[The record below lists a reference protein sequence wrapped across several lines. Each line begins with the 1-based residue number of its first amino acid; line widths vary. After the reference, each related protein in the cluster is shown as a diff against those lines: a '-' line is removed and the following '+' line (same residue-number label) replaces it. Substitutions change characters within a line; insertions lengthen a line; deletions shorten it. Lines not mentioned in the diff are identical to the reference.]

1 MNAYFSITSL
11 VRFFLFSLL
20 LGFSFIANAQGGAG
34 VGLRPATIEE
44 TLEPGET
51 RQFTVQ
57 VSNLSGADQTYYLNR
72 RDITGVGAGGVPI
85 FAEENSE
92 RTGFELSEWIKLDI
106 DKLDIP
112 ADGSANIN
120 FTLNVPENASPGSH
134 FAGIFVSVEP
144 PRLRSTGAS
153 VAYEI
158 ANIISIRVAG
168 DAVESAQI
176 RQFST
181 SKYIYGS
188 TNIDFLIR
196 IENEGNVLVRPM
208 GPLEVNN
215 MFGKRAAMLTFNEA
229 LAGVFPK
236 TTREF
241 TITWEGEGTGFGR
254 YEAVLSPVYGDL
266 GRKNTISSTV
276 TFWILPMNI
285 IGPSAIVLAIVLA
298 TIYIGVKLYVR
309 RTMAVA
315 SAGSTRRLVRTKRRN
330 EFPVFLVIFSMLGIT
345 ALFLIILLLL
355 FA

>member
-1 MNAYFSITSL
+1 MRI
-11 VRFFLFSLL
+11 FLLSLL
-20 LGFSFIANAQGGAG
+20 LIGFAFTANAQSGAG
-34 VGLRPATIEE
+34 VGLRPATVEE
-44 TLEPGET
+44 TMEPGES

-57 VSNLSGADQTYYLNR
+57 VSNLSGADQTYYLNK
-72 RDITGVGAGGVPI
+72 RDITGVEVGGVPI
-85 FAEENSE
+85 FADENSE
-92 RTGFELSEWIKLDI
+92 RTGFELSEWIKLDV

-112 ADGSANIN
+112 TDGTANIS
-120 FTLNVPENASPGSH
+120 FTLNVPDNASPGSH

-153 VAYEI
+153 VAYEV

-168 DAVESAQI
+168 EAVESAQI

-181 SKYIYGS
+181 NKFIYGS

-208 GPLEVNN
+208 GPLEINN
-215 MFGKRAAMLTFNEA
+215 MFGKRAAMLTFNDA

-266 GRKNTISSTV
+266 GRKSTMSSTV

-285 IGPSAIVLAIVLA
+285 IVPSAIVLAVVLA
-298 TIYIGVKLYVR
+298 TIYIAVKLYVR

-315 SAGSTRRLVRTKRRN
+315 SAGSTRRLVRTRQRN
-330 EFPVFLVIFSMLGIT
+330 EFPIMLVIVSMFGIT
-345 ALFLIILLLL
+345 ALFVIVLLLL

>member
-1 MNAYFSITSL
+1 MRI
-11 VRFFLFSLL
+11 FLLSLL
-20 LGFSFIANAQGGAG
+20 LIGFAFTANAQSGAG
-34 VGLRPATIEE
+34 VGLRPATVEE
-44 TLEPGET
+44 TMEPGES
-51 RQFTVQ
+51 RKFTVQ
-57 VSNLSGADQTYYLNR
+57 VSNLSGADQTYYLNK
-72 RDITGVGAGGVPI
+72 RDITGVEVGGVPI
-85 FAEENSE
+85 FADENSE
-92 RTGFELSEWIKLDI
+92 RTGFELSEWIKLDV

-112 ADGSANIN
+112 TDGTANIS
-120 FTLNVPENASPGSH
+120 FTLNVPNNASPGSH

-153 VAYEI
+153 VAYEV

-168 DAVESAQI
+168 EAVESAQI

-181 SKYIYGS
+181 NKFIYGS

-208 GPLEVNN
+208 GPLEINN
-215 MFGKRAAMLTFNEA
+215 MFGKRAAMLTFNDA

-266 GRKNTISSTV
+266 GRKSTMSSTV

-285 IGPSAIVLAIVLA
+285 IIPSAIVLAVVLA
-298 TIYIGVKLYVR
+298 TIYIAVKLYVR

-315 SAGSTRRLVRTKRRN
+315 SAGSTRRLVRTRQRI
-330 EFPVFLVIFSMLGIT
+330 EFPIMLVIVSMFGIT
-345 ALFLIILLLL
+345 ALFVIVLLLL

>member
-1 MNAYFSITSL
+1 MRI
-11 VRFFLFSLL
+11 FLLSLL
-20 LGFSFIANAQGGAG
+20 LTGFAFTANAQSGAG
-34 VGLRPATIEE
+34 VGLRPATVEE
-44 TLEPGET
+44 TMEPGES

-57 VSNLSGADQTYYLNR
+57 VSNLSGADQTYYLNK
-72 RDITGVGAGGVPI
+72 RDITGVEVGGVPI
-85 FAEENSE
+85 FADENSE
-92 RTGFELSEWIKLDI
+92 RTGFELSEWIKLDV

-112 ADGSANIN
+112 TDGTANIS
-120 FTLNVPENASPGSH
+120 FTLNVPNNASPGSH

-153 VAYEI
+153 VAYEV

-168 DAVESAQI
+168 EAVESAQI

-181 SKYIYGS
+181 NKFIYGS

-208 GPLEVNN
+208 GPLEINN
-215 MFGKRAAMLTFNEA
+215 MFGKRAAMLTFNDA

-266 GRKNTISSTV
+266 GRKSTMSSTV

-285 IGPSAIVLAIVLA
+285 IIPSAIVLAVVLA
-298 TIYIGVKLYVR
+298 TIYIAVKLYVR

-315 SAGSTRRLVRTKRRN
+315 SAGSTRRLVRTRQRI
-330 EFPVFLVIFSMLGIT
+330 EFPIMLVIVSMFGIT
-345 ALFLIILLLL
+345 ALFVIVLLLL

>member
-1 MNAYFSITSL
+1 MRI
-11 VRFFLFSLL
+11 FLLSLL
-20 LGFSFIANAQGGAG
+20 LIGFAFTANAQSGAG
-34 VGLRPATIEE
+34 VGLRPATVEE
-44 TLEPGET
+44 TMEPGES
-51 RQFTVQ
+51 RKFTVQ
-57 VSNLSGADQTYYLNR
+57 VSNLSGADQTYYLNK
-72 RDITGVGAGGVPI
+72 RDITGVEVGGVPI
-85 FAEENSE
+85 FADENFE
-92 RTGFELSEWIKLDI
+92 RTGFELSEWIKLDV

-112 ADGSANIN
+112 TDGTANIS
-120 FTLNVPENASPGSH
+120 FTLNVPDNASPGSH

-153 VAYEI
+153 VAYEV

-168 DAVESAQI
+168 EAVESAQI

-181 SKYIYGS
+181 NKFIYGS

-208 GPLEVNN
+208 GPLEINN
-215 MFGKRAAMLTFNEA
+215 MFGKRAAMLTFNDA

-266 GRKNTISSTV
+266 GRKSTMSSTV

-285 IGPSAIVLAIVLA
+285 IVPSAIVLAVVLA
-298 TIYIGVKLYVR
+298 TIYIAVKLYVR

-315 SAGSTRRLVRTKRRN
+315 SAGSTRRLVRTRQRN
-330 EFPVFLVIFSMLGIT
+330 EFPIMLVIVSMFGIT
-345 ALFLIILLLL
+345 ALFVIVLLLL

>member
-1 MNAYFSITSL
+1 MRI
-11 VRFFLFSLL
+11 FLLSLL
-20 LGFSFIANAQGGAG
+20 LIGFAFTANAQSGAG
-34 VGLRPATIEE
+34 VGLRPATVEE
-44 TLEPGET
+44 TMEPGES

-57 VSNLSGADQTYYLNR
+57 VSNLSGADQTYYLNK
-72 RDITGVGAGGVPI
+72 RDITGVEVGGVPI
-85 FAEENSE
+85 FADENSE
-92 RTGFELSEWIKLDI
+92 RTGFELSEWIKLDV

-112 ADGSANIN
+112 TDGTANIS
-120 FTLNVPENASPGSH
+120 FTLNVPDNASPGSH

-153 VAYEI
+153 VAYEV

-168 DAVESAQI
+168 EAVESAQI

-181 SKYIYGS
+181 NKFIYGS

-208 GPLEVNN
+208 GPLEINN
-215 MFGKRAAMLTFNEA
+215 MFGKRAAMLTFNDA

-266 GRKNTISSTV
+266 GRKSTMSSTV

-285 IGPSAIVLAIVLA
+285 IIPSAIVLAVVLA
-298 TIYIGVKLYVR
+298 TIYIAVKLYVR
-309 RTMAVA
+309 RSMAVA
-315 SAGSTRRLVRTKRRN
+315 SAGSTRRLVRTRQRN
-330 EFPVFLVIFSMLGIT
+330 EFPIMLVIVSMFGIT
-345 ALFLIILLLL
+345 ALFVIVLLLL

>member
-1 MNAYFSITSL
+1 MRI
-11 VRFFLFSLL
+11 FLLSLL
-20 LGFSFIANAQGGAG
+20 LIGFAFTANAQSGAG
-34 VGLRPATIEE
+34 VGLRPATVEE
-44 TLEPGET
+44 TMEPGES

-57 VSNLSGADQTYYLNR
+57 VSNLSGADQTYYLNK
-72 RDITGVGAGGVPI
+72 RDITGVEVGGVPV
-85 FAEENSE
+85 FADENSE
-92 RTGFELSEWIKLDI
+92 RTGFELSEWIKLDV

-112 ADGSANIN
+112 TDGTANIS
-120 FTLNVPENASPGSH
+120 FTLNVPDNASPGSH

-153 VAYEI
+153 VTYEV

-168 DAVESAQI
+168 EAVESAQI

-181 SKYIYGS
+181 NKFIYGS

-208 GPLEVNN
+208 GPLEINN
-215 MFGKRAAMLTFNEA
+215 MFGKRAAMLTFNDA

-266 GRKNTISSTV
+266 GRKSTMSSTV

-285 IGPSAIVLAIVLA
+285 IIPSAIVLAVVLA
-298 TIYIGVKLYVR
+298 TIYIAVKLYVR

-315 SAGSTRRLVRTKRRN
+315 SAGSTRRLVRTRQRI
-330 EFPVFLVIFSMLGIT
+330 EFPIMLVIVSMFGIT
-345 ALFLIILLLL
+345 ALFVIVLLLL